1 MLFSPLMFFVVLFA
15 LLGMRL
21 ILRAVPG
28 KAKRQQFLESLGILR
43 NAALL
48 EPSTFLPEEVALAV
62 LLNLV
67 GLDRKRRHSTR
78 LLLLCRVA
86 RDSRGDCEPVYSQ
99 YPVCRESVKDY
110 IPPSFSEYFRE

>member
-1 MLFSPLMFFVVLFA
+1 MFFVVLFA
-15 LLGMRL
+15 LLGVRL

-28 KAKRQQFLESLGILR
+28 RAKRQRFLESLGISR

-67 GLDRKRRHSTR
+67 GLDRKGRHSR
-78 LLLLCRVA
+78 LLLCRA
-86 RDSRGDCEPVYSQ
+86 TRDSRGDCAPVYSQ
-99 YPVCRESVKDY
+99 YPVRREFVKDF
-110 IPPSFSEYFRE
+110 IPSSFSEYFRE

>member
-1 MLFSPLMFFVVLFA
+1 MLFSPLMFVIVLFA

-21 ILRAVPG
+21 ILRALPG
-28 KAKRQQFLESLGILR
+28 RTKRQRFLESLGISR

-48 EPSTFLPEEVALAV
+48 EPSAFLPEEVALAI

-67 GLDRKRRHSTR
+67 GLDRKRRHCM
-78 LLLLCRVA
+78 LLLCRIA
-86 RDSRGDCEPVYSQ
+86 RDSRGDCALAYSQ
-99 YPVCRESVKDY
+99 YSVRRESVKDF